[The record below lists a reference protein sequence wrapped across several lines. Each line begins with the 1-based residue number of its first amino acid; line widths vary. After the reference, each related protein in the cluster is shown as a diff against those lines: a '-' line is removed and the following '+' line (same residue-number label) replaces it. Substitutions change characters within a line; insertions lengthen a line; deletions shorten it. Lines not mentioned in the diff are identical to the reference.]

1 MCSNLG
7 WVIFGPSSELFA
19 TWTNSFVTMT
29 RVALGEFD
37 SVYPGMYTINPES
50 AFIIIATYQVGF
62 KGKYVHDYVRR
73 RDFNRDGGDV

>member
-1 MCSNLG
+1 M
-7 WVIFGPSSELFA
+7 LFA

-37 SVYPGMYTINPES
+37 SVYPGMYTINPSS

-62 KGKYVHDYVRR
+62 GETDSHDYL
-73 RDFNRDGGDV
+73 GEI